1 MTARLYL
8 SRALRR
14 QKEGGRERKEKDDGT
29 IVANQ
34 GRNTMGERGDG
45 MWLSCLPKKWDCR
58 TITKLPKEGI
68 TKLVNLRSL

>member
-14 QKEGGRERKEKDDGT
+14 QKEGKRERKEKDDGT

-34 GRNTMGERGDG
+34 GHNTMGERGRRWNVAELLTKKVG
-45 MWLSCLPKKWDCR
+45 LPYNYKTSKGGNNK
-58 TITKLPKEGI
+58 ISE
-68 TKLVNLRSL
+68 S